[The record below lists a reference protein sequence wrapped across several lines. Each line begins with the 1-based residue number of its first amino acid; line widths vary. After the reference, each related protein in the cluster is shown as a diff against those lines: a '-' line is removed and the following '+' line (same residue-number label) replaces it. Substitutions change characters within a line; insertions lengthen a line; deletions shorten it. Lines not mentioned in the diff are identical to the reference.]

1 MVYIVKRDKKGGETV
16 AVDGVIELDDDDG
29 GAPRG

>member
-1 MVYIVKRDKKGGETV
+1 MVYIVKRVKKRGKTV
-16 AVDGVIELDDDDG
+16 AVDGVIELDEDDG